1 MSIRKFLAR
10 GFSAFVVAL
19 AGLMTFTALSDAHP
33 HKRHRRSHQYYNSSR
48 DVEVQV
54 TIHRLVA
61 LDKGDA
67 FSSEDFYARVTI
79 DGQVFKSQP
88 IRQTDG
94 VIPNWRFAAIVPPGR
109 ADVKIEVFD
118 KDIAEDDQIDINRI
132 DPKRDLDF
140 VVNSRTC
147 RIEGMASGYRCRAD
161 VTRAGG
167 ERKRAE
173 MTFSV
178 DVNYNP

>member
-1 MSIRKFLAR
+1 MSVQKLFES
-10 GFSAFVVAL
+10 GFAAVVLAL
-19 AGLMTFTALSDAHP
+19 AGLMTFTTIADAHP
-33 HKRHRRSHQYYNSSR
+33 HKRHRRSHHYYNNSR

-54 TIHRLVA
+54 TINRLVA

-67 FSSEDFYARVTI
+67 FSNEDFYARVTI
-79 DGQVFKSQP
+79 GGQVFKSQP
-88 IRQTDG
+88 VRQTDG
-94 VIPNWRFAAIVPPGR
+94 IIPNWRFAAIVPAGR
-109 ADVKIEVFD
+109 TDVKIEVFD
-118 KDIAEDDQIDINRI
+118 KDIAADDQIDINRI

-147 RIEGMASGYRCRAD
+147 RIEGMASEYRCRTE

-173 MTFSV
+173 MTFTV

>member
-1 MSIRKFLAR
+1 MSFNKISARCFSTFILA
-10 GFSAFVVAL
+10 L
-19 AGLMTFTALSDAHP
+19 IGLMTFTALADAHP
-33 HKRHRRSHQYYNSSR
+33 HKRRRDSQNYNNTR
-48 DVEVQV
+48 EVEVQV
-54 TIHRLVA
+54 TIHKLVA

-79 DGQVFKSQP
+79 GGQVFKSQP

-94 VIPNWRFAAIVPPGR
+94 IIPNWRFSAIVPGGR
-109 ADVKIEVFD
+109 TDVKIEVFD

-147 RIEGMASGYRCRAD
+147 RIEGMASNYRCGRD
-161 VTRAGG
+161 VTRSGG

-173 MTFSV
+173 MTFMV
-178 DVNYNP
+178 EVNYRP